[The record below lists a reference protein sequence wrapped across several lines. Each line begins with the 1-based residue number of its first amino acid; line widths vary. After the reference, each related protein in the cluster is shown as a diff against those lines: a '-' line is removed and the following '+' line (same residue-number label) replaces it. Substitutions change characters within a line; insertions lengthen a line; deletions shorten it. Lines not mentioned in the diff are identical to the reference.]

1 MAAMRKMIVGSLAA
15 TLIMLAA
22 TPLSPA
28 RAADQRECRDDRRGG
43 AVPCERL
50 QKRRETR
57 SEERLSPEERRQ
69 LRRDIKDAGR
79 EIYPK
84 NR

>member
-1 MAAMRKMIVGSLAA
+1 MAAMKRMIVGSLAA
-15 TLIMLAA
+15 ALVMLAA
-22 TPLSPA
+22 TALSPA
-28 RAADQRECRDDRRGG
+28 RAADQRVCRDDSRGRV
-43 AVPCERL
+43 VPCERV

-57 SEERLSPEERRQ
+57 SEERLSPAERQQ

-84 NR
+84 RR

>member
-1 MAAMRKMIVGSLAA
+1 MAAMKRMIVGSLAA

-28 RAADQRECRDDRRGG
+28 RAADQRECRSDNRAG
-43 AVPCERL
+43 VLCERL

-84 NR
+84 RR